1 MHNFCLD
8 GTPAWID
15 SSVNKILS
23 SITIFGGSF
32 KDNHTYQFDVYM
44 KNLRNSTI
52 QATGFLLVIVDNTRP
67 QMVAAA

>member
-1 MHNFCLD
+1 MYNFCLD
-8 GTPAWID
+8 GKPAWRD
-15 SSVNKILS
+15 SSVNTNLS
-23 SITIFGGSF
+23 SITILSGSF
-32 KDNHTYQFDVYM
+32 KNNHTYQFDVYM